1 MTTPS
6 SVLLLDDGE
15 LRDVVEALTSFD
27 LPFTRLRGGQIPD
40 ELPPPLD
47 LLITT
52 PRRASVVRRGSPSGA
67 RPGHPIRIIAAEE
80 DCNAMR
86 RMLRR
91 MGFHLLVRRPAHPD
105 VWRLLIQRALYRGE
119 ERRSTERVAVGSEV
133 RLTGDRIPRTA
144 LLLDISNRGCR
155 LRSSSPFQ
163 PGARI
168 SLEIGEEAGGG
179 HPLALRGELMRSASG
194 ASSHDETSYTG
205 VLLFDAPL
213 EDATRQQLARLL
225 NTWASGA
232 GSLAAPPPGG
242 SALPPCE
249 SPEVPGLTLDDE
261 TDPAVTANVRVE
273 VSLSDAETTAA
284 PEGLSEAERRQQP
297 RGAYS
302 ERILAF
308 GEQRSRVLMG
318 RDLSAGG
325 MRVES
330 LPDLAP
336 GDRFRL
342 AIYGPGQPEPT
353 LVNAEVARDDGENGL
368 ALRFLDV
375 RAEVAVA
382 LEKLVA
388 CLPDVESLEGSEA
401 EGLGAVISEIVD

>member
-15 LRDVVEALTSFD
+15 LRDVVAALTSFD

-133 RLTGDRIPRTA
+133 RLTSDRIPRTA
-144 LLLDISNRGCR
+144 FLLDISNRGCR
-155 LRSSSPFQ
+155 LRSNSPFQ

-168 SLEIGEEAGGG
+168 ALEIGAEATGG
-179 HPLALRGELMRSASG
+179 HPLVLRGELVRSASE
-194 ASSHDETSYTG
+194 ALSHDETTHTG
-205 VLLFDAPL
+205 VLLFDASL
-213 EDATRQQLARLL
+213 DDATRQQLARVL

-232 GSLAAPPPGG
+232 NSLTAPPPGC
-242 SALPPCE
+242 STLPPCE

-261 TDPAVTANVRVE
+261 TDPAVTANVQVE
-273 VSLSDAETTAA
+273 VSIADDESRSG
-284 PEGLSEAERRQQP
+284 PERRQQP

-325 MRVES
+325 MRVEP

-342 AIYGPGQPEPT
+342 AIYGPGHQDPT
-353 LVNAEVARDDGENGL
+353 LVNAEVTRDDGESGM

-375 RAEVAVA
+375 RADVAAA
-382 LEKLVA
+382 LEKLVV
-388 CLPDVESLEGSEA
+388 CLPNVESLEDSEA
-401 EGLGAVISEIVD
+401 ERLGAVISEIVD

>member
-15 LRDVVEALTSFD
+15 LRDVAVALTSFD
-27 LPFTRLRGGQIPD
+27 LPFTHLRGGQIPD
-40 ELPPPLD
+40 ELSPPLD

-52 PRRASVVRRGSPSGA
+52 PRRASVVRRGSPPGA

-119 ERRSTERVAVGSEV
+119 ERRSTERVAMGSEV
-133 RLTGDRIPRTA
+133 RLTGDRIPRA
-144 LLLDISNRGCR
+144 AFLLDISNRGCR
-155 LRSSSPFQ
+155 LRSNSPFH

-168 SLEIGEEAGGG
+168 SLEIAAEAAGG
-179 HPLALRGELMRSASG
+179 HPLVLQGELVRSASE
-194 ASSHDETSYTG
+194 ALSHDETAHTG
-205 VLLFDAPL
+205 VLLFDASL
-213 EDATRQQLARLL
+213 DDATRQQLARLL
-225 NTWASGA
+225 NTWAA
-232 GSLAAPPPGG
+232 GPNSLTTPPPDG

-261 TDPAVTANVRVE
+261 TDPAVAANVQVE
-273 VSLSDAETTAA
+273 VSIADDETAGA
-284 PEGLSEAERRQQP
+284 PESRSGPERRQQP

-302 ERILAF
+302 EQILAL
-308 GEQRSRVLMG
+308 GVQRSRVLMG

-342 AIYGPGQPEPT
+342 AIYGPGQQEPT
-353 LVNAEVARDDGENGL
+353 LVNAEVTRDDGESGM

-375 RAEVAVA
+375 RADVAAA